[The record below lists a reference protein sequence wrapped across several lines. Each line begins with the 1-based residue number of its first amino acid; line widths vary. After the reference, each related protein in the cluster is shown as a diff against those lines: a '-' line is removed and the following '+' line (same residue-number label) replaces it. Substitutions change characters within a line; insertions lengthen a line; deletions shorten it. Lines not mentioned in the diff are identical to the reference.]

1 MPNDDRIQQNH
12 AAFQQMLDQ
21 LEAAIGK
28 GSPELALHHAWQA
41 GMHAWSRSCGI
52 FASPR
57 LESLLARIGQLLPAP
72 ASPQRTPDSKR
83 HGAERHVVTV
93 MTQAYASGGH
103 TPIACSW
110 IANDTRSRHTLVL
123 TRQGKTPIPRAV
135 EALIE
140 QGRARLVML
149 DENLATERV
158 HRLHRLFGEA
168 DQVVLHIHPND
179 PLPIVALAG
188 MPSAPPVIVEDHANH
203 VFWMGAG
210 VANLI
215 AELHS
220 DGMRIAAGRRGI
232 SGMHMSWLRTTIDTP
247 PPNAADIDAR
257 AHFGIP
263 PEAPLL
269 VSCGAAYKFVP
280 IDGHSLAALLAP
292 VLNERSDVHVLLIG
306 PKFDAP
312 GTSLSADFP
321 GRIHLTGIIK
331 ERELLHAAYAAC
343 DVYLDPCPF
352 ASGTSMHEAALL
364 GKPVLKFN
372 PQDWSDSGF
381 TINAEVIP
389 PALHVCH
396 DADEYRARLREL
408 LDSPALRER
417 NGQLAANA
425 IRLFYDPADFQ
436 PQLEALYAR
445 ASQLPRIELDEDIA
459 TYRVELLDRL
469 LDQLG
474 DNRNAAYRLEA
485 GIANGPDEAILS
497 VEESYRQW
505 LAPQRLSG
513 RQVALAR
520 ERLDAAVCF
529 HIVIVDSQGDA
540 ERLARSLQSVQAQSL
555 PATAI
560 SVASTAA
567 PALPDGIV
575 WHALGSSVAA
585 TCNSVA
591 RASTATWLLPLMA
604 GDSLSVDAL
613 LLLADAAGNHPEWAC
628 CYADEDAL
636 LDDGPAQPIFKPDLN
651 LDLLRSYPYI
661 GQLLAMRR
669 ESLLAAG
676 GLAELAGALAASDF
690 VFRCIEHFGLG
701 AIGHVAEV
709 LLHADTPFA
718 QWLGSTAVAEQSAP
732 MVSRHLD
739 RLGVPHQIH
748 PGVLLGSNRVVYP
761 NDRRPPVSIII
772 PTKDRLPLLNGLIDS
787 LLATTSYQNYELLIV
802 DNDGHD
808 PATCAYLDGIEK
820 LANPQL
826 RVLRWPQP
834 FNYSA
839 INNFA
844 AEQAR
849 GEYLILLNN
858 DTAVLH
864 ADWIEALLNHAQRPE
879 VGIVGA
885 KLHYPNGHIQHAGL
899 LLGLHGPADSPF
911 VDEAMDAPGYLHRL
925 QVDQNY
931 SAVSAACLMVRKSV
945 YLEVGGLDAQ
955 DLPTACNDID
965 LCLKVRAA
973 GYLAVWTPYA
983 RLMHQG
989 GASHNAIDRPSNEQM
1004 LARRKQAQQVMYHR
1018 WLPLLTSDPAYN
1030 RSLGLAG
1037 NGYDIDLLRKLNWQ
1051 PFEQPVLP
1059 NFFCIAADI
1068 TGCGHYRVMQPFQAM
1083 QREELAQGMIA
1094 PSHLPP
1100 VLMERFAPTS
1110 MVLQR
1115 QYTEGQIDL
1124 LRQYR
1129 EFHQAFKVYELDDY
1143 MPNVPLKSMHR
1154 KDMPKDILKSLRKAI
1169 GLTDRFVVSTAPLAE
1184 AFADLHN
1191 DIRVVPNRLPV
1202 NWWSEVK
1209 SLRRQGQKPRVGWGG
1224 GSSHRGDL
1232 ELIADVVRDLANV
1245 VDWVFFGMCPE
1256 QLHPYIRE
1264 FHPGLPI
1271 EHYPAKLAS
1280 MNLDLAL
1287 APLEDNLFNACKSN
1301 LRLLEYGACGFPVI
1315 CSDIVCYRGELP
1327 VTRVKNRYKDWMD
1340 AIRMHLSDLD
1350 ATAKLGDTLRE
1361 AVHRDW
1367 MLTGDNLV
1375 RWRNAWLPD

>member
-1 MPNDDRIQQNH
+1 MQTDARIQQNH
-12 AAFQQMLDQ
+12 TAFQQLLDQ
-21 LEAAIGK
+21 VEAAVDK
-28 GSPELALHHAWQA
+28 GSLELAMHYAWQA
-41 GMHAWSRSCGI
+41 GMHAWTHSCGI

-57 LESLLARIGQLLPAP
+57 LEALLARIGRLTPAP
-72 ASPQRTPDSKR
+72 APPQRAP
-83 HGAERHVVTV
+83 GAERHVVTV

-110 IANDTRSRHTLVL
+110 IANDTRSRHTLVI
-123 TRQGKTPIPRAV
+123 TRQDRTPLPRAV
-135 EALIE
+135 EALVE
-140 QGRARLVML
+140 QGRARLVVL
-149 DENLATERV
+149 DEPLATDRV
-158 HRLHRLFGEA
+158 HRLHQLFGEA

-179 PLPIVALAG
+179 PLPAVALAG
-188 MPSAPPVIVEDHANH
+188 MPSPPPVLLEDHANH

-210 VANLI
+210 AANLLV
-215 AELHS
+215 ALHS

-232 SGMHMSWLRTTIDTP
+232 PRSHTSWLRTIIDTGP
-247 PPNAADIDAR
+247 ADTAGIDVRAR
-257 AHFGIP
+257 FGIP
-263 PEAPLL
+263 PDAPLL

-280 IDGHSLAALLAP
+280 IDGHSLAALLTP
-292 VLNERSDVHVLLIG
+292 VLAERSDVHVLLIG
-306 PKFDAP
+306 PRFDAP

-321 GRIHLTGIIK
+321 GRIHLTGIISQ
-331 ERELLHAAYAAC
+331 RELLHAAYAAC

-352 ASGTSMHEAALL
+352 ASGTSMHEAAIL

-381 TINAEVIP
+381 TINAEAIP

-396 DADEYRARLREL
+396 DADEYRLRLLEL

-417 NGQLAANA
+417 NGRLAASA
-425 IRLFYDPADFQ
+425 IRLVYDAADFQ
-436 PQLEALYAR
+436 PQLEALYAQ
-445 ASQLPRIELDEDIA
+445 ASQLSRIELDADVA
-459 TYRVELLDRL
+459 VHRVELLDRL

-474 DNRNAAYRLEA
+474 DNRTAAYRLEA
-485 GIANGPDEAILS
+485 GVASGPDEAMLS

-505 LAPQRLSG
+505 LAPQRLG
-513 RQVALAR
+513 QRHAALAR
-520 ERLDAAVCF
+520 ARLEPSIGFHVLVVDTDGDAA
-529 HIVIVDSQGDA
+529 
-540 ERLARSLQSVQAQSL
+540 RLAASLQSVQAQSL
-555 PATAI
+555 PAAAI
-560 SVASTAA
+560 TVVSEIA
-567 PALPDGIV
+567 PALPDGV
-575 WHALGSSVAA
+575 AWHALGASWAAACNAVAQ
-585 TCNSVA
+585 
-591 RASTATWLLPLMA
+591 ASAASWLLPLTA
-604 GDSLSVDAL
+604 GDCLTVDAL
-613 LLLADAAGNHPEWAC
+613 LLLVDAAGAHPEWAC
-628 CYADEDAL
+628 CYSDEDAL
-636 LDDGPAQPIFKPDLN
+636 LPDGPAQPIFKPDLN
-651 LDLLRSYPYI
+651 LDLLRSYPYV
-661 GQLLAMRR
+661 GHTLAMRR
-669 ESLLAAG
+669 EPLLAAG
-676 GLAELAGALAASDF
+676 GLAEQAGALAASDL
-690 VFRCIEHFGLG
+690 VFRCIEQFGLP
-701 AIGHVAEV
+701 AVGHVAEV
-709 LLHADTPFA
+709 LLHAGTPFA
-718 QWLGSTAVAEQSAP
+718 TWLSSQAVVEQSAP
-732 MVSRHLD
+732 TVSRHLD
-739 RLGVPHQIH
+739 RLGVPHHIQ
-748 PGVLLGSNRVVYP
+748 PGVLLGSNRVVYAHE
-761 NDRRPPVSIII
+761 RQPPVSIII

-787 LLATTSYQNYELLIV
+787 LLATTHYTNYELLIV
-802 DNDGHD
+802 DNDSRD
-808 PATCAYLDGIEK
+808 PATCAYLDGIAR
-820 LANPQL
+820 LGNPQL
-826 RVLRWPQP
+826 RVLRWPHP

-925 QVDQNY
+925 QVDQNC
-931 SAVSAACLMVRKSV
+931 SAVSAACLMVRTSV
-945 YLEVGGLDAQ
+945 YAEVGGLDTETFAN
-955 DLPTACNDID
+955 ACNDID

-973 GYLAVWTPYA
+973 GYLTVWTPYA
-983 RLMHQG
+983 RLMHHA
-989 GASHNAIDRPSNEQM
+989 GASHNAIDRASNEQM
-1004 LARRKQAQQVMYHR
+1004 QERTRQAQHAMYHR
-1018 WLPLLTSDPAYN
+1018 WLPLLARDPAYN
-1030 RSLGLAG
+1030 RNLGLAG
-1037 NGYDIDLLRKLNWQ
+1037 SGYDIDQLRRLSWQ
-1051 PFEQPVLP
+1051 PFEQPVLA

-1100 VLMERFAPTS
+1100 VLMERYAPTS

-1115 QYTEGQIDL
+1115 QYTDGQIGL

-1129 EFHQAFKVYELDDY
+1129 EFNHAFKVYELDDY

-1184 AFADLHN
+1184 AFADLHS

-1232 ELIADVVRDLANV
+1232 ELIADIVRDLAGV
-1245 VDWVFFGMCPE
+1245 VEWVFFGMCPE
-1256 QLHPYIRE
+1256 QLHPYIHE

-1315 CSDIVCYRGELP
+1315 CSDIVCYRGDLP
-1327 VTRVKNRYKDWMD
+1327 VTRVRNRYKEWMD

-1350 ATAKLGDTLRE
+1350 AAAAKGDALRE
-1361 AVHRDW
+1361 AVRRDW

-1375 RWRNAWLPD
+1375 AWRNAWLPD